1 MSLTVKYTS
10 VFEDLIGKK
19 SAKYL
24 INRLFIVST
33 CCSDNIFETGC
44 KYDML
49 SYGTGVAWVSQ
60 VRLR

>member
-1 MSLTVKYTS
+1 MSLIVKYTP

-24 INRLFIVST
+24 TDRLFIVGT

-44 KYDML
+44 EIKYCYFIL
-49 SYGTGVAWVSQ
+49 FSF
-60 VRLR
+60 

>member
-44 KYDML
+44 KIKYYYFVFLLM
-49 SYGTGVAWVSQ
+49 
-60 VRLR
+60 